1 VAPPI
6 DNPAPVAEKN
16 AGQARWL
23 IWILAAISAG
33 ALLVALWQMMA
44 RRRHSPA
51 APGSS
56 MALTYPTESMTNLTQ
71 AMRDAVVQELAMQR
85 RELLLAQQAATDE
98 IAMLVRRLDELQ
110 LPMQEREQT
119 YEARIKSLEN
129 ELALRTEENRE
140 LLKMKLDV
148 VRRQLETERSSRT
161 AAEGPWHN

>member
-1 VAPPI
+1 
-6 DNPAPVAEKN
+6 
-16 AGQARWL
+16 
-23 IWILAAISAG
+23 
-33 ALLVALWQMMA
+33 
-44 RRRHSPA
+44 
-51 APGSS
+51 

-71 AMRDAVVQELAMQR
+71 AMRDAVVQELALQR